1 MFAVLLFFKVSL
13 SLMHRYCLI
22 PWQTRTHVHTCTHAC
37 ALAQPEWVTTKL
49 VKVSLLWSPPLC
61 KCVLACVCPSQQ
73 WRTILN
79 SFMFLFLASSLI
91 FYFQLY
97 KRSKE
102 SFVEGKTVWFSII
115 FYLIL
120 WPRTAAKIIAFKS
133 ALNKCNPSPAI
144 IPQLQHQLFYPW

>member
-1 MFAVLLFFKVSL
+1 M
-13 SLMHRYCLI
+13 Y
-22 PWQTRTHVHTCTHAC
+22 TDVHTCTHLHTCLRARS
-37 ALAQPEWVTTKL
+37 AR
-49 VKVSLLWSPPLC
+49 VSHDKTGKGQSPVISTFVQV
-61 KCVLACVCPSQQ
+61 CVSVCVCPSQQ
-73 WRTILN
+73 CRTILN
-79 SFMFLFLASSLI
+79 SFMFLFFASSLI

-102 SFVEGKTVWFSII
+102 SFVEGKTMWFSII

-144 IPQLQHQLFYPW
+144 IPQLQHQLFLPLVIIKILINNYN